1 MKKPDTPAAR
11 GILFSAPMVQA
22 LLAGTKTQTR
32 RALRPQPGDGADPR
46 NPFGRPG
53 DRLWVRETFFA
64 FGRWET
70 RYNPKKAR
78 EEWAFTDMTRQAGLS
93 WGYHDFDPGA
103 GPQPGR
109 IAGAAPAWHKRPAL
123 FMPRAASR
131 VLLEIVDVRVERL
144 QQVSPADAVA
154 EGILRAG
161 DAFALAGATTR
172 DPVLAYRAVWERI
185 NGPGSWDANPLVW
198 VVEFRL
204 PGLPC
209 AADSGQNHPA

>member
-22 LLAGTKTQTR
+22 LLAGTKSQTR

-53 DRLWVRETFFA
+53 DRLWERETFFA

-70 RYNPKKAR
+70 RYNAKKAR
-78 EEWAFTDMTRQAGLS
+78 EEWAFVDMTRQAGLCWRYPGS
-93 WGYHDFDPGA
+93 DPDPA
-103 GPQPGR
+103 PQPGR
-109 IAGAAPAWHKRPAL
+109 IAGAAPAWHKRPVL

-131 VLLEIVDVRVERL
+131 ILLEIVDVRVERL
-144 QQVSPADAVA
+144 QAISPADAVA
-154 EGILRAG
+154 EGVQA
-161 DAFALAGATTR
+161 AH

-185 NGPGSWDANPLVW
+185 NGPGSWDANPCVW
-198 VVEFRL
+198 VVEFRRL
-204 PGLPC
+204 QPQVSARL
-209 AADSGQNHPA
+209 